1 MRVKSCTMA
10 VKAVAE
16 SETNAGEFEAIVATY
31 DLDSYGDRIVP
42 GAFEKTLAE
51 WKAKGD
57 PLPVIWSHMSFDPD
71 AHIGVVLEAEERAE
85 GLWVK
90 GRLDLDQPKAAQVH
104 RLMKGRRVTQFS
116 FAYDVEEGAWIE
128 QKDERPYY
136 ELRELKLYEV
146 GPCLVGVNQE
156 TELLAVKAA
165 DGRDLKVSLSG
176 YAVEGATAPAEAEV
190 IRLAVQTALAAHA
203 EGKAGRVLS
212 AKNEESLKG
221 ALDKIGAG
229 VADVKS
235 VLAALS
241 KDDEDGK
248 AAPGGETG
256 EQPPPPSK
264 TSTGKNEA
272 KPGQQSAD
280 DEEPPAGA
288 KSTEPPAPRPA
299 SLRLLND
306 LAELSAEVQALT

>member
-1 MRVKSCTMA
+1 MA
-10 VKAVAE
+10 VKAVTDSGNAE
-16 SETNAGEFEAIVATY
+16 STGEFEAIVATY

-42 GAFEKTLAE
+42 GAFKKTLEE

-57 PLPVIWSHMSFDPD
+57 PLPVIWSHMSFDPE
-71 AHIGVVLEAEERAE
+71 AHIGVVLEAEERTE

-90 GRLDLDQPKAAQVH
+90 GRLDLDQQKAAQVY

-156 TELLAVKAA
+156 TDLLAVKAA
-165 DGRDLKVSLSG
+165 DGRDLTVRLSG

-190 IRLAVQTALAAHA
+190 IRVAVETALAAYA
-203 EGKAGRVLS
+203 TQGKAGRVLS
-212 AKNEESLKG
+212 AKNEESLNG
-221 ALDKIGAG
+221 ALAKIGAG

-241 KDDEDGK
+241 KEDDGEGGK
-248 AAPGGETG
+248 AAPAGGETG
-256 EQPPPPSK
+256 AEPPPPST
-264 TSTGKNEA
+264 TSTGKTEA

-280 DEEPPAGA
+280 DEEPAGA
-288 KSTEPPAPRPA
+288 KSSEPPAPRPA

-306 LAELSAEVQALT
+306 LAELTAEAEALT

>member
-1 MRVKSCTMA
+1 MSI
-10 VKAVAE
+10 KAAGE
-16 SETNAGEFEAIVATY
+16 QDGTDNGEFEAIVATY
-31 DLDSYGDRIVP
+31 DLDSYGDKIVP
-42 GAFEKTLAE
+42 GAFKDTLAE
-51 WKAKGD
+51 WAAKGD
-57 PLPVIWSHMSFDPD
+57 PIPVIWSHMSYDPD
-71 AHIGVVLEAEERAE
+71 AHIGVVEEAEERAE

-90 GRLDLDQPKAAQVH
+90 GRLDLDQPKAAQVY
-104 RLMKGRRVTQFS
+104 RLLKGRRVTQFS

-136 ELRELKLYEV
+136 ELRKLSLYEV
-146 GPCLVGVNQE
+146 GPCLIGVNQE
-156 TELLAVKAA
+156 TELLAVKGR
-165 DGRDLKVSLSG
+165 DGRDLQLAVHGHMSPEESDALRV
-176 YAVEGATAPAEAEV
+176 AVEVAMGA
-190 IRLAVQTALAAHA
+190 
-203 EGKAGRVLS
+203 KAGRVLS

-235 VLAALS
+235 VLAALG

-248 AAPGGETG
+248 AAPAGGETG

-264 TSTGKNEA
+264 TSTGKTEA

-288 KSTEPPAPRPA
+288 KSTEPTAPRPA

-306 LAELSAEVQALT
+306 LAELTAEAEALT